1 MKLITSFF
9 LAAFGRSRA
18 KLPNPTAPSSRFPS
32 RAFEG
37 KIGKTYKDSTAAWPK
52 LPAPPEG
59 APNVL
64 LILLD
69 DVGFGQTGTFGGP
82 IPTPALDKLAANG
95 LRYTRFHTTA
105 ICGPS
110 RAALITGRNHHNC
123 GSGFLAEWATGFPSY
138 NNMIPKTTASVA
150 ATLACTLAFTSA
162 RAKPNKPA
170 NGKRPHSNG

>member
-1 MKLITSFF
+1 MKLIPSFL
-9 LAAFGRSRA
+9 LAAVCALSCEAAEPDRTIIP
-18 KLPNPTAPSSRFPS
+18 LPEP
-32 RAFEG
+32 AFEG
-37 KIGKTYKDSTAAWPK
+37 KIGKTYEDSVAAWPK
-52 LPAPPEG
+52 LPTPPED

-64 LILLD
+64 LIMLD

-82 IPTPALDKLAANG
+82 IPTPALDRLAASG

-123 GSGFLAEWATGFPSY
+123 GTGFLAEWATGFPSY

-150 ATLACTLAFTSA
+150 ATLKG
-162 RAKPNKPA
+162 R
-170 NGKRPHSNG
+170 